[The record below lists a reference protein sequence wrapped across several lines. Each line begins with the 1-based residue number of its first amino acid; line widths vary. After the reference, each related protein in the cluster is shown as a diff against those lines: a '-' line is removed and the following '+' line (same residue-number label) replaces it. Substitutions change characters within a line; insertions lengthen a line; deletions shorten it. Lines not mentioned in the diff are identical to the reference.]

1 MCPSC
6 ACCFITPAMSIIN
19 KSWILSL
26 PQLSYRS
33 GASGLVAIFV
43 AIRLSSVEVFPD
55 LHLAKVQGGA
65 QQGQLD
71 VTWKSVGVH
80 WGLNLRIH
88 MIYIW
93 FGTWLWFFHSVGN
106 FIIPT
111 DELFSEALKPPT
123 SIYIYI
129 WWFYWHLLGFMRIFH
144 GDLGSFM
151 VMESWML
158 WMFYI

>member
-93 FGTWLWFFHSVGN
+93 FGTWL
-106 FIIPT
+106 
-111 DELFSEALKPPT
+111 
-123 SIYIYI
+123 
-129 WWFYWHLLGFMRIFH
+129 
-144 GDLGSFM
+144 
-151 VMESWML
+151 
-158 WMFYI
+158 

>member
-1 MCPSC
+1 
-6 ACCFITPAMSIIN
+6 MSIIN

-93 FGTWLWFFHSVGN
+93 FGTWL
-106 FIIPT
+106 
-111 DELFSEALKPPT
+111 
-123 SIYIYI
+123 
-129 WWFYWHLLGFMRIFH
+129 
-144 GDLGSFM
+144 
-151 VMESWML
+151 
-158 WMFYI
+158 